1 MTQKI
6 EILKACRVS

>member
-6 EILKACRVS
+6 EILKAWDVS

>member
-6 EILKACRVS
+6 EILKAWYVS